1 MKIREVLV
9 CRVIHYRMAMEVV
22 VDSSLRQRAYVK
34 IRELLVCRV
43 IHLRMAMEVVLM
55 GRYYDVVHE
64 GS

>member
-1 MKIREVLV
+1 
-9 CRVIHYRMAMEVV
+9 MAMEVV
-22 VDSSLRQRAYVK
+22 VDSSLRQGADVK